1 MSKSE
6 QVLVLEPPTE
16 LRFKGP
22 FTDVVTAELKLRNP
36 TDRKVCF
43 KVKTTAPKRYCVRPN
58 SGIIEG
64 GNAVSV
70 SVMLQPF
77 DYDPSEKNKHKF
89 MVQTMFAPDGP
100 FESHESL
107 WKDAT
112 PEDLMDS
119 KLKCVFEM
127 PIENSPISPSKPQEQ
142 EEKPTRPVKQVQL
155 ESSPPTKGSSPDNE
169 VRKLIEDK
177 QRLEGELEKLKEEN
191 RTIKES
197 EVRLRKVAMTDTVSS
212 TPSQSSSQLS
222 SSQGQGLNLPPV
234 VFIIIA
240 LIVGVLIGKLIL

>member
-1 MSKSE
+1 MSKNE

-22 FTDVVTAELKLRNP
+22 FTDVVTAELKLKNP
-36 TDRKVCF
+36 TDKKVCF

-77 DYDPSEKNKHKF
+77 DYDPLEKNKHKF
-89 MVQTMFAPDGP
+89 M
-100 FESHESL
+100 
-107 WKDAT
+107 WKDAS

-127 PIENSPISPSKPQEQ
+127 PADNTPISPAKPQDQ
-142 EEKPTRPVKQVQL
+142 EEKPSRPAKQV
-155 ESSPPTKGSSPDNE
+155 SSPDNE

-177 QRLEGELEKLKEEN
+177 QRLEGEIEKLKEEN

-197 EVRLRKVAMTDTVSS
+197 EVRLRKVAMKETVSS

-222 SSQGQGLNLPPV
+222 SSQGQGGLNLPPV
-234 VFIIIA
+234 VFLIIA